1 MPNMPTSLRRPT
13 AAHNPKLLDRSRC
26 IPLSFC
32 ESCEPRWNPL
42 RAYTDALGCAM
53 NQGFFEFELRSGDRT
68 FITTVELLP
77 PGLEASEARAKVPEV
92 WELYFAA
99 PEVIAPG
106 STKCVDSRP
115 ILTKP
120 EYALKVPKGIAP
132 VLIWKSEEK

>member
-1 MPNMPTSLRRPT
+1 
-13 AAHNPKLLDRSRC
+13 
-26 IPLSFC
+26 
-32 ESCEPRWNPL
+32 
-42 RAYTDALGCAM
+42 M
-53 NQGFFEFELRSGDRT
+53 NQGFFEFELRTGDRT
-68 FITTVELLP
+68 FIATVELQP
-77 PGLEASEARAKVPEV
+77 PGLEAAEARAKVPEV

-115 ILTKP
+115 IQTKP